1 MLIGGVLI
9 GYVLNTLLKSWIG
22 RVRPEAAWGI
32 TADGASFPSGNA
44 MLGILMFGLIIVFIW
59 RESKLSKAVNAGIG
73 VLLALCILLMGLC
86 RVYFHV
92 HYVTD
97 VLAGY
102 GAGLAVLCVTI
113 LIGDKLLLKRE
124 GAITYDAPRMRMRQ

>member
-9 GYVLNTLLKSWIG
+9 GYVLNTLLKSWID
-22 RVRPEAAWGI
+22 RIRPEAAWGI

-44 MLGILMFGLIIVFIW
+44 MLGFIMFGLIIVFIR
-59 RESKLSKAVNAGIG
+59 RESKLSKAVNVGIG

-102 GAGLAVLCVTI
+102 GAGLVVLCVTI
-113 LIGDKLLLKRE
+113 LIGDKFLLKNE
-124 GAITYDAPRMRMRQ
+124 GAITNDAPGMRMRQ